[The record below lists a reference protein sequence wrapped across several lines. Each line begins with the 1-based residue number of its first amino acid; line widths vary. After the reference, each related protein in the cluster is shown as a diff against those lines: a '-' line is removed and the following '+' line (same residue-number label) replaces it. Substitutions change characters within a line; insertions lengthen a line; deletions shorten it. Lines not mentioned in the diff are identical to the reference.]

1 MVKCNEEGK
10 QIRESLWGQAGR
22 LLLLSQVA
30 RGGFS
35 DKVSF
40 EYDMNEKKKP
50 GIQKTQRENAPGE
63 GNSEAQVC
71 QGRSI

>member
-1 MVKCNEEGK
+1 M
-10 QIRESLWGQAGR
+10 
-22 LLLLSQVA
+22 LLLSQVA

-40 EYDMNEKKKP
+40 EHDMNEKKKP
-50 GIQKTQRENAPGE
+50 GIQKTQRENVPGG

-71 QGRSI
+71 QGRSIWKCFKGLKEGNSVP